1 MLDYILL
8 NIAGTGDVNYAFIP
22 LLLTAGQAALSISQG
37 VSAANAAKEAAERA
51 GERASEDAAEAAKRM
66 RMIEQGN
73 LRFQPEEL
81 KMSNKI
87 TEAFDTKMSRA
98 AEDVAAESREQA
110 LATAASQGGNIAG
123 AVDLFG
129 EQARKDAI
137 AGLTGR
143 ASAIEGLGQREQ
155 AIDQANTLAFNK
167 QAAKEFNQADQ
178 MARAAEL
185 GQRSAEDAAL
195 EADRQKRQAIIGG
208 AAQGAMGIL
217 GLTKAGGGAGLFAG
231 AQQQAA
237 AKRQLD
243 PYITGQTIGGFM
255 PGMDPATRSFTTM
268 EEILAGESDGKGTP
282 VNIDDIDL
290 SDIQEVDF
298 PEDFPE
304 EYFPEED
311 FAAGGRYEFRDGG
324 GVLVTDGEFSH
335 ETNKKAIVDEETGIK
350 EGEMTGQEA
359 LIFNDEHV
367 AIIEELTNRGDEEM
381 LMMFMRKLLSQPQF
395 QDEA

>member
-8 NIAGTGDVNYAFIP
+8 NIAGTGDVNYAFVP
-22 LLLTAGQAALSISQG
+22 LLLTAGQAALSIGKG
-37 VSAANAAKEAAERA
+37 VSAANAAKDAAVRA
-51 GERASEDAAEAAKRM
+51 GERASEDAAEAARRM

-81 KMSNKI
+81 KMSNKL

-143 ASAIEGLGQREQ
+143 ASAIESLGKQEQ
-155 AIDQANTLAFNK
+155 AIDQANTRAFNI

-185 GQRSAEDAAL
+185 GQRNAEDAAL

-208 AAQGAMGIL
+208 VAQGAMGVL

-237 AKRQLD
+237 AQRQMD

-255 PGMDPATRSFTTM
+255 PGMDPRTGSFTTM

-290 SDIQEVDF
+290 SDIAEIDLPY
-298 PEDFPE
+298 PEL
-304 EYFPEED
+304 EED

-324 GVLVTDGEFSH
+324 DMLVTDGEFSH

>member
-8 NIAGTGDVNYAFIP
+8 NIAGTGDVNHAFIP
-22 LLLTAGQAALSISQG
+22 LLLVAGQAALSIGQG
-37 VSAANAAKEAAERA
+37 VSAANAAKDAAERA

-73 LRFQPEEL
+73 LRFQPEEF
-81 KMSNKI
+81 KMSNRL

-129 EQARKDAI
+129 DQARKDAI

-143 ASAIEGLGQREQ
+143 ASAIETLGTKEQ
-155 AIDQANTLAFNK
+155 SIDQANTRAFNM
-167 QAAKEFNQADQ
+167 QAAKEFGQADQ
-178 MARAAEL
+178 MQRAAEL
-185 GQRSAEDAAL
+185 GMRAAEEAET

-208 AAQGAMGIL
+208 VAQGAMGAL
-217 GLTKAGGGAGLFAG
+217 GLTKGGGGAGLKAG

-237 AKRQLD
+237 AQRKLND
-243 PYITGQTIGGFM
+243 PYTTGQTLSGLL
-255 PGMDPATRSFTTM
+255 PGMDPATGSFTTM
-268 EEILAGESDGKGTP
+268 EEILSGTSSGQGTP
-282 VNIDDIDL
+282 VNIDDIK
-290 SDIQEVDF
+290 V
-298 PEDFPE
+298 EDFNLIE
-304 EYFPEED
+304 EEEED

-324 GVLVTDGEFSH
+324 GMMMTKGEFDH
-335 ETNKKAIVDEETGIK
+335 DTNKKAIVDEETGVK

-367 AIIEELTNRGDEEM
+367 AIIEELTNRGDEET
-381 LMMFMRKLLSQPQF
+381 LMMFMRELLSQPQF

>member
-8 NIAGTGDVNYAFIP
+8 NIAGTGDVSYAFVP
-22 LLLTAGQAALSISQG
+22 LLLTAGQAALSIGKG
-37 VSAANAAKEAAERA
+37 VSAANAAKDAAVRA
-51 GERASEDAAEAAKRM
+51 GERASEDAAEAARRM

-73 LRFQPEEL
+73 LRFQPEEF

-143 ASAIEGLGQREQ
+143 ASAIEGLGKQEQ
-155 AIDQANTLAFNK
+155 TIDQANTRAFNI

-185 GQRSAEDAAL
+185 GQRNAEDAAL
-195 EADRQKRQAIIGG
+195 EADRQKRQAIISGV
-208 AAQGAMGIL
+208 ASGAMGAL

-237 AKRQLD
+237 AQRQLD
-243 PYITGQTIGGFM
+243 GYTTGQTLSGLV
-255 PGMDPATRSFTTM
+255 PGMDPRTGSFTTI

-290 SDIQEVDF
+290 SDIAEIDAY
-298 PEDFPE
+298 E
-304 EYFPEED
+304 EEFFDEG

-324 GVLVTDGEFSH
+324 DMLVTDGEFSH

>member
-8 NIAGTGDVNYAFIP
+8 NIAGAGDANHAFIP
-22 LLLTAGQAALSISQG
+22 LLLLAGQAAVSIGKG
-37 VSAANAAKEAAERA
+37 VSAAKSAKEAAERA
-51 GERASEDAAEAAKRM
+51 GQRASEDAAEAAKRM
-66 RMIEQGN
+66 RQIEQGT

-143 ASAIEGLGQREQ
+143 ASAIEGLGKQEQ
-155 AIDQANTLAFNK
+155 AIDQANTRAFNI
-167 QAAKEFNQADQ
+167 QAAREFSQADQ
-178 MARAAEL
+178 MARAAQL
-185 GQRSAEDAAL
+185 GQRAAEDAGI

-208 AAQGAMGIL
+208 VAQAAMGAL
-217 GLTKAGGGAGLFAG
+217 GLTKAGGGAGLFKD
-231 AQQQAA
+231 AA
-237 AKRQLD
+237 AQ
-243 PYITGQTIGGFM
+243 
-255 PGMDPATRSFTTM
+255 A
-268 EEILAGESDGKGTP
+268 EAAGELAQYTTGNTLSGLTPDQQELAADKAYVESQGYSDPT
-282 VNIDDIDL
+282 
-290 SDIQEVDF
+290 QF
-298 PEDFPE
+298 E
-304 EYFPEED
+304 EEEGFG

-324 GVLVTDGEFSH
+324 DMLVTDGEFSH

>member
-8 NIAGTGDVNYAFIP
+8 NIAGAGDVNHAFIP
-22 LLLTAGQAALSISQG
+22 LLLVAGQAAVAIGKG

-73 LRFQPEEL
+73 LRFQPEEF
-81 KMSNKI
+81 KMSNRL

-110 LATAASQGGNIAG
+110 LASANLQGGNIAG

-129 EQARKDAI
+129 DQARKDAI

-143 ASAIEGLGQREQ
+143 ASAIESLGKQEQ
-155 AIDQANTLAFNK
+155 AIDQANTRAFNI
-167 QAAKEFNQADQ
+167 QAAAEFSQADQ
-178 MARAAEL
+178 MARAAQL
-185 GQRSAEDAAL
+185 GQRAAEDAEL

-208 AAQGAMGIL
+208 IAQGAMGAL
-217 GLTKAGGGAGLFAG
+217 GLTKAGGGAGLLAG
-231 AQQQAA
+231 APAQAA
-237 AKRQLD
+237 AQRQLND
-243 PYITGQTIGGFM
+243 PYLTGQTLSGFM
-255 PGMDPATRSFTTM
+255 PGMDPATGSFTTM
-268 EEILAGESDGKGTP
+268 EDILRGTSSGQGTP
-282 VNIDDIDL
+282 VNIDDMELGDLQEIDL
-290 SDIQEVDF
+290 
-298 PEDFPE
+298 PE
-304 EYFPEED
+304 EE

-324 GVLVTDGEFSH
+324 DMLVTDGEFSH

>member
-8 NIAGTGDVNYAFIP
+8 NIAGAGDVNHAFIP
-22 LLLTAGQAALSISQG
+22 LLLVAGQAAVAIGKG

-51 GERASEDAAEAAKRM
+51 GERASEDAALAASRM
-66 RMIEQGN
+66 RQIEQGN

-81 KMSNKI
+81 KMSNKM

-110 LATAASQGGNIAG
+110 LATAAAQGGEGILG
-123 AVDLFG
+123 SIDVFG
-129 EQARKDAI
+129 DQARKDAI

-143 ASAIEGLGQREQ
+143 AEAMTTLGAEESR
-155 AIDQANTLAFNK
+155 IDDANTRAFNR
-167 QAAKEFNQADQ
+167 QAAAEFSQADQ

-185 GQRSAEDAAL
+185 GQRRAEDAGL

-208 AAQGAMGIL
+208 IAQGAMGAL
-217 GLTKAGGGAGLFAG
+217 GLTKAGGGAGLLAGAG
-231 AQQQAA
+231 AQAA
-237 AKRQLD
+237 AQRQLND
-243 PYITGQTIGGFM
+243 PYLTGQTLSGLM
-255 PGMDPATRSFTTM
+255 PGMDPATGSYTTM
-268 EEILAGESDGKGTP
+268 EEILDGTSSGQGTP
-282 VNIDDIDL
+282 VNIDDIEVEDL
-290 SDIQEVDF
+290 DLIE
-298 PEDFPE
+298 
-304 EYFPEED
+304 EED
-311 FAAGGRYEFRDGG
+311 EIFAAGGRYEFRDGG
-324 GVLVTDGEFSH
+324 DMLVTDGEFSH

>member
-8 NIAGTGDVNYAFIP
+8 NIAGAGDANHAFIP
-22 LLLTAGQAALSISQG
+22 LLLVAGQAAVSIGKG
-37 VSAANAAKEAAERA
+37 VSAAKAAKEAAERA

-66 RMIEQGN
+66 RQIEQGN

-81 KMSNKI
+81 KMSNRM

-98 AEDVAAESREQA
+98 AEDVAAQSREQA
-110 LATAASQGGNIAG
+110 LATAAAQGGEGILG
-123 AVDLFG
+123 SIDVFG
-129 EQARKDAI
+129 DQARKDAI

-143 ASAIEGLGQREQ
+143 AEAMTTLGAEESR
-155 AIDQANTLAFNK
+155 IDDANTRAFNR
-167 QAAKEFNQADQ
+167 QAAAEFSQADQ

-185 GQRSAEDAAL
+185 GQRRAEDAGL

-208 AAQGAMGIL
+208 IAQGAMGAF
-217 GLTKAGGGAGLFAG
+217 GLTKAGGGAGLLKDATKQAEAAG
-231 AQQQAA
+231 KLAQSYTTGNTLSGLTPDEQELARDKAYAESQGYS
-237 AKRQLD
+237 D
-243 PYITGQTIGGFM
+243 PTKFEEEEGF
-255 PGMDPATRSFTTM
+255 
-268 EEILAGESDGKGTP
+268 E
-282 VNIDDIDL
+282 
-290 SDIQEVDF
+290 
-298 PEDFPE
+298 
-304 EYFPEED
+304 

-324 GVLVTDGEFSH
+324 DVLVTDGEFDH
-335 ETNKKAIVDEETGIK
+335 DTNKKAIVDEETGIK

-381 LMMFMRKLLSQPQF
+381 LMMFMRELLSQPQF

>member
-22 LLLTAGQAALSISQG
+22 LLLTAGQAALSIGQG
-37 VSAANAAKEAAERA
+37 VSAAKAAKDAAVRA
-51 GERASEDAAEAAKRM
+51 GERASEDAAEAARRM

-73 LRFQPEEL
+73 LRFQPEEF

-143 ASAIEGLGQREQ
+143 ASAIEGLGKQEQ
-155 AIDQANTLAFNK
+155 TIDQANIRAFNI
-167 QAAKEFNQADQ
+167 QAAKEFDLADQ

-195 EADRQKRQAIIGG
+195 EADRQKRQAVIGG
-208 AAQGAMGIL
+208 LVQGTMGVL
-217 GLTKAGGGAGLFAG
+217 GT
-231 AQQQAA
+231 AA
-237 AKRQLD
+237 A
-243 PYITGQTIGGFM
+243 TG
-255 PGMDPATRSFTTM
+255 
-268 EEILAGESDGKGTP
+268 L
-282 VNIDDIDL
+282 L
-290 SDIQEVDF
+290 SDRQQDLMRAYQEYQEGDILEGDSKTDDEN
-298 PEDFPE
+298 EDEIVVPPLDDVAE
-304 EYFPEED
+304 H
-311 FAAGGRYEFRDGG
+311 GRKYKFRDGG
-324 GVLVTDGEFSH
+324 GVMVTDGEFSH
-335 ETNKKAIVDEETGIK
+335 KTNKKAIIDEETGIK

-359 LIFNDEHV
+359 LVFNDEHV